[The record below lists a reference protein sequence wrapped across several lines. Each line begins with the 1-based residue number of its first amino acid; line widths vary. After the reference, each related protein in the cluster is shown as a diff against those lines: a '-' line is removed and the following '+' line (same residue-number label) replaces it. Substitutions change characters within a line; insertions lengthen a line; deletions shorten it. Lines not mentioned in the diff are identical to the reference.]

1 MWQNEILDEIHK
13 IREEHA
19 KSFNYDLDAMF
30 ADWQKKQAES
40 GREVVSLLPKSSL
53 IPTLRG
59 LPRADKLKVMQFLIA
74 ELAKEEEQN
83 LQPRTTDFLFPTKL

>member
-1 MWQNEILDEIHK
+1 MWQDEILDEIHK

-40 GREVVSLLPKSSL
+40 GREVVSLLPKRGL
-53 IPTLRG
+53 IPTLRD
-59 LPRADKLKVMQFLIA
+59 LPRPDKFKVMQFLIT
-74 ELAKEEEQN
+74 ELAKEEEQT
-83 LQPRTTDFLFPTKL
+83 LKDAG

>member
-1 MWQNEILDEIHK
+1 MWQDEIVEEIHR

-40 GREVVSLLPKSSL
+40 GRKIISKSLK
-53 IPTLRG
+53 
-59 LPRADKLKVMQFLIA
+59 
-74 ELAKEEEQN
+74 
-83 LQPRTTDFLFPTKL
+83 PRTQPTPICG